1 MISSQTD
8 KINILGEINTFRTL
22 KQAPK
27 GTVQKQAEMQCL
39 SITHSTAQH
48 PSPSTPNTCQPYIN
62 AYTWT
67 LETWSDLQSRNRVT
81 DVEKKLWTSRWR
93 GGVEG
98 GSEMNW
104 EIGIDIH
111 TLLILSLK

>member
-8 KINILGEINTFRTL
+8 EINILDEINTFRTL

-27 GTVQKQAEMQCL
+27 GRVRKQAEMQCL
-39 SITHSTAQH
+39 SVSHPTAQH
-48 PSPSTPNTCQPYIN
+48 PLPSTPNTCQPYIN
-62 AYTWT
+62 AYTRN

-81 DVEKKLWTSRWR
+81 DVENKLWASRQR
-93 GGVEG
+93 GGAEG
-98 GSEMNW
+98 GSVMNW

-111 TLLILSLK
+111 TL